1 MLNAIILAGVTLL
14 PFALGQTGNANY
26 AIVRGTVTTGWPQYS
41 PIPYAR
47 VIASSNVDEREVRAD
62 AQGRYVF
69 LSLLPGDYRLY
80 AGRPGVHSAFE
91 GTLLLGS
98 SMDTWTP
105 AGREIYSAS
114 SQATLAQ
121 CYEAANKA
129 IEVSA
134 GLEYSATIAL
144 RTNCRER

>member
-1 MLNAIILAGVTLL
+1 MLSAIILAGVTLL

-26 AIVRGTVTTGWPQYS
+26 AIVRGTVTTGWPQYQ

-62 AQGRYVF
+62 EKGRFVF
-69 LSLLPGDYRLY
+69 LTLLPGDYRLY
-80 AGRPGVHSAFE
+80 AGRPGAHPGFK

-105 AGREIYSAS
+105 AGRETYSAS

-121 CYEAANKA
+121 CYEAANRP